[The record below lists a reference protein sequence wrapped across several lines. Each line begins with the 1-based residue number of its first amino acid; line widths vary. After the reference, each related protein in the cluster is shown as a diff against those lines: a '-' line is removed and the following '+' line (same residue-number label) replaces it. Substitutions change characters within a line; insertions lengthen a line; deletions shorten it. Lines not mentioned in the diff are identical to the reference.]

1 MSNRSSNPTSGV
13 ICVEPF
19 KTNSL
24 DIRREGGVAKA
35 NQRDHLTGLKVVYG
49 NDKFAPGDVVYF
61 EGEQCAT
68 VWAKKVYDLDGA
80 KFILGPMN
88 MIVVLERGAPPPAV
102 GYPPEAQI
110 RG

>member
-1 MSNRSSNPTSGV
+1 
-13 ICVEPF
+13 VEPF

-49 NDKFAPGDVVYF
+49 NDKFYPDDVVYF

-68 VWAKKVYDLDGA
+68 QWAKKVYDLDGVR
-80 KFILGPMN
+80 FVLGPVN
-88 MIVVLERGAPPPAV
+88 LIVVVERGLVRPVPTAGP
-102 GYPPEAQI
+102 GEI